1 MSRHI
6 LAERAAPDDLLDV
19 ASRICGL
26 HAQVASAAEL
36 SAWVRMHPGEPGA
49 VSTALWQDRT
59 LVKTWAMRG
68 TLHLIVADELPTF
81 MAARRTINR
90 HLTPGYLKYFDLT
103 HAQMVNLIESI
114 GTALDGRCLTR
125 DELALEVGRIT
136 GEARLGD
143 LLRSG
148 WGSFLK
154 PAAALGYLCFGPNQG
169 RNVTF
174 VRPDQWLGGW
184 PEIDPDWAMSEVL
197 RRYLSTYGPTT
208 RDEFAQWFG
217 AALSTARR
225 AFERLAG
232 ELTEVHFDGSR
243 AYVLSSTLDDMLAA
257 PADLSVR
264 LLSNFDPYMIG
275 LSPQVKRHIP
285 PEQLP
290 RVFRIA
296 GWISPVVLVDGNIMG
311 VWGYERGTNG
321 LKVTV
326 DIFEQTPAIPE
337 IISGI
342 EAEAEYLTGLLGG
355 PLDLRFDTITFGG

>member
-6 LAERAAPDDLLDV
+6 LAERAAPDTLLDV
-19 ASRICGL
+19 TSRLCGL

-36 SAWVRMHPGEPGA
+36 SAWVRMQPGEPDA

-68 TLHLIVADELPTF
+68 TLHHIVADELPTY
-81 MAARRTINR
+81 MAARRTIGR
-90 HLTPGYLKYFDLT
+90 HLTPGYLKYFDMT

-114 GTALDGRCLTR
+114 GTALDGRRLTR
-125 DELALEVGRIT
+125 DELALEVVRIT
-136 GEARLGD
+136 GEAHLGD
-143 LLRSG
+143 HLRSG

-174 VRPDQWLGGW
+174 VRPDQWLGAW
-184 PEIDPDWAMSEVL
+184 PQIDPDWAMSEVL

-232 ELTEVHFDGSR
+232 ELTEVQFDGAP
-243 AYVLSSTLDDMLAA
+243 AYVLSSTLDDILAA
-257 PADLSVR
+257 PTEISVR
-264 LLSNFDPYMIG
+264 LLPNFDPYMIG

-296 GWISPVVLVDGNIMG
+296 GWISPVVLVNGNIMG

-326 DIFEQTPAIPE
+326 DIFKQTPATPE
-337 IISGI
+337 IISALKPKPNI
-342 EAEAEYLTGLLGG
+342 SRACSALPST
-355 PLDLRFDTITFGG
+355 LRFDTITFGG